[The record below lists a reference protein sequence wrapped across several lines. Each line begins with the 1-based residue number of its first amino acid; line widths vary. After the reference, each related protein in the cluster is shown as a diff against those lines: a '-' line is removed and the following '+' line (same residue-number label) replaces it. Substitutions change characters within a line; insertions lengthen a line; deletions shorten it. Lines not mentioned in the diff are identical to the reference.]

1 VPDEPRII
9 NACAAAVNELAK
21 TRLLIEALER
31 ESKLISERLET
42 EKKAAAVLQ
51 EVNRTRSSE
60 AEALRSAVAAKN
72 ETIAAKDAVIAGQ
85 DKLVQALK
93 NKKTSPWKR
102 FGDVLRCSHT
112 RGFKVKTDSIRKRK
126 PVESKIL

>member
-1 VPDEPRII
+1 MIKLTKSRGDDKTKII
-9 NACAAAVNELAK
+9 NACAAAVDELAK

-31 ESKLISERLET
+31 ENKLINERLQT
-42 EKKAAAVLQ
+42 EKKAAAILH
-51 EVNRTRSSE
+51 ELYSARSGE
-60 AEALRSAVAAKN
+60 AEALRAALAAKN

-102 FGDVLRCSHT
+102 IGDVLL
-112 RGFKVKTDSIRKRK
+112 GEAVLAVLK
-126 PVESKIL
+126 

>member
-1 VPDEPRII
+1 MPDEPRII

-60 AEALRSAVAAKN
+60 AEALLSAVAAKN

-85 DKLVQALK
+85 DKLVRLFSGIRRSEIPSYAASD
-93 NKKTSPWKR
+93 NEAAFR
-102 FGDVLRCSHT
+102 LRWPCRCGSC
-112 RGFKVKTDSIRKRK
+112 
-126 PVESKIL
+126 L

>member
-1 VPDEPRII
+1 M
-9 NACAAAVNELAK
+9 
-21 TRLLIEALER
+21 IEALER